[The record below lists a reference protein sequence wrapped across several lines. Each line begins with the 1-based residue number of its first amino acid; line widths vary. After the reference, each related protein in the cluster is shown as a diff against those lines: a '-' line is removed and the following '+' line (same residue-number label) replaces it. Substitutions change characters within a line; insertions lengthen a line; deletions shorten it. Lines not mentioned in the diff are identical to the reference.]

1 MDLRIAGSNPVAHP
15 KFFGLYPERRDII
28 HSGQMKEVKLSR
40 PFIVVEGLD
49 GTGKSTVTKLIADK
63 IGGIRVATPMEPY
76 QGRRPKYVE
85 ATFNPQD
92 SFEFYLEATLH
103 AAWQIAQMCKTQA
116 VVCDRYIASTFSYH
130 TGLGLDS
137 EYASKRIEETDL
149 IFPSISFLL
158 DARNEVLTDRLT
170 RRGSRPLS
178 LEALSRIRTAYL
190 RFNFVHVDTSDIDQD
205 TVCNKIVEIL
215 QQKGLVS

>member
-1 MDLRIAGSNPVAHP
+1 MR
-15 KFFGLYPERRDII
+15 
-28 HSGQMKEVKLSR
+28 EVKLNR

-49 GTGKSTVTKLIADK
+49 GTGKSTVTQLVADK
-63 IGGIRVATPMEPY
+63 ISGIRVATPMEPY
-76 QGRRPKYVE
+76 QSRRPKYVE

-103 AAWQIAQMCKTQA
+103 AAWQIAEICKTQA

-137 EYASKRIEETDL
+137 EYAARRIEETDL

-170 RRGSRPLS
+170 LRGSRPLN
-178 LEALSRIRTAYL
+178 LEALSRIRTAYSK
-190 RFNFVHVDTSDIDQD
+190 FDFVHVDTSDIDQD
-205 TVCNKIVEIL
+205 AVCNKIVATL
-215 QQKGLVS
+215 QRKGYLL